1 MAARASA
8 PELSE
13 AAFQR
18 RILDFARLTGWIVY
32 HTHDSRKSE
41 PGFPDLVGVNAEQQ
55 RIIYVELKSDRGR
68 LTGPQRRWLDKLARA
83 GAETAMWRPAD
94 WDEAVAVLRGKLLP
108 VPSPDKPREGP

>member
-1 MAARASA
+1 MPARVPA

-18 RILDFARLTGWIVY
+18 RVIDFARLTGWTVY
-32 HTHDSRKSE
+32 HTLDSRGSQA
-41 PGFPDLVGVNAEQQ
+41 GFPDLMMVHPEQR
-55 RIIYVELKSDRGR
+55 RILYIELKAARGH
-68 LTGPQRRWLDKLARA
+68 LSGPQRQWLDKLARA

-108 VPSPDKPREGP
+108 VPSPDKPRERP